1 MRRAILL
8 SLASCVSYVPLAA
21 SLSGCAAAPPPKPV
35 IVDAPPVPEKVDT
48 GPTSMESEIGGLSEE
63 AMDKAFASLDINHCI
78 ELQGDKENLGGELK
92 LKMRID
98 RRGSARWA
106 YLSQSTLGDRDAE
119 KCVLDLVRAKSWP
132 RPLGGEGLA
141 EKNFV
146 IDPRTEPAAL
156 EERRSMAQIAQARA
170 EAGKC
175 RRGVPGSFFA
185 TVYLQPDGHVFTAG
199 VAVPSEKGEDVADCV
214 VEAVRKVRF
223 HGAPK
228 VAKLSFE
235 IR

>member
-1 MRRAILL
+1 MRCAILL
-8 SLASCVSYVPLAA
+8 CSVALA
-21 SLSGCAAAPPPKPV
+21 GCAAAPPPPPV
-35 IVDAPPVPEKVDT
+35 IVEVAPIPEKVDT
-48 GPTSMESEIGGLSEE
+48 GPESMEAEIGGLNEE
-63 AMDKAFASLDINHCI
+63 AMDQAFASLDVNRCI
-78 ELQGDKENLGGELK
+78 EQSGDKLDTLGGELK
-92 LKMRID
+92 LKLRID

-106 YLSQSTLGDRDAE
+106 YLSRSTLGDRDAE

-141 EKNFV
+141 EKDFV
-146 IDPRTEPAAL
+146 IDPRTEPATL
-156 EERRSMAQIAQARA
+156 EERRTLVQVAQARA

-185 TVYLQPDGHVFTAG
+185 TVYLQPDGRVVTAG

-214 VEAVRKVRF
+214 VEALRKVRF
-223 HGAPK
+223 RGAPK
-228 VAKLSFE
+228 PAKLSFE

>member
-1 MRRAILL
+1 MRRAICL
-8 SLASCVSYVPLAA
+8 SSVALAVALA
-21 SLSGCAAAPPPKPV
+21 GCAAAPPPPAV
-35 IVDAPPVPEKVDT
+35 IVDAPPVPEKIDT
-48 GPTSMESEIGGLSEE
+48 GPTSMESEIGGLNEE
-63 AMDKAFASLDINHCI
+63 AMDKAFASLDVNHCI
-78 ELQGDKENLGGELK
+78 EQFGDKLETLGGELK
-92 LKMRID
+92 LKLRID

-141 EKNFV
+141 EKNFT
-146 IDPRTEPAAL
+146 IDPRTEPATL
-156 EERRSMAQIAQARA
+156 EERRTLVQVAQARV

-175 RRGVPGSFFA
+175 RRGVAGSFFA
-185 TVYLQPDGHVFTAG
+185 TVYLQPDGRVVTAG

-214 VEAVRKVRF
+214 VEALRRVRF
-223 HGAPK
+223 RGAPK
-228 VAKLSFE
+228 LAKLSFE